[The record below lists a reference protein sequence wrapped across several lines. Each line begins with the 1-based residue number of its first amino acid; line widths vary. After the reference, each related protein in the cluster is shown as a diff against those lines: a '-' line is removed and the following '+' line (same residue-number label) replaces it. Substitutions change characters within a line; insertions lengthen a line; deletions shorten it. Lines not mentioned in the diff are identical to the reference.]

1 MRRCS
6 VNSSDLAQAREL
18 SALLAAKAARPPA
31 PAPIP
36 PPEVQPALPLPAVA
50 QPPLPPHAEPTEVA
64 LDLHAL
70 PLDLESWEV
79 FLAWSLELSRARA
92 AFVVDPQGFVV
103 ATRGNVPSDH
113 FEGLGAEMAY
123 AMEQLN
129 RIDGEAGPLLTI
141 ELQFA
146 SRRLVAVRADRG
158 EEGSFVIGFVGARPL
173 SDEVRGAILR
183 QLAHSL
189 ERLS

>member
-18 SALLAAKAARPPA
+18 SALLARPNAGAWAPAPAQLPMAQPGPPA
-31 PAPIP
+31 PLAVP
-36 PPEVQPALPLPAVA
+36 PSPEPA
-50 QPPLPPHAEPTEVA
+50 EVVV
-64 LDLHAL
+64 DLHA
-70 PLDLESWEV
+70 PALELASWEV
-79 FLAWSLELSRARA
+79 FLAWSLELCRARA
-92 AFVVDPQGFVV
+92 GFVVDPQGFVV
-103 ATRGNVPSDH
+103 ATRGNVPANQ

-129 RIDGEAGPLLTI
+129 RIDSEAGSLLTI

-158 EEGSFVIGFVGARPL
+158 EGGSFVIGFVGARPL
-173 SDEVRGAILR
+173 GDEVRGAILR

-189 ERLS
+189 ERLT

>member
-18 SALLAAKAARPPA
+18 SALLARPNAGAWAPAPAQLPMVQPGPPA
-31 PAPIP
+31 PLAVPP
-36 PPEVQPALPLPAVA
+36 PPEPAEPAV
-50 QPPLPPHAEPTEVA
+50 
-64 LDLHAL
+64 DLHAA
-70 PLDLESWEV
+70 PLELASWEV
-79 FLAWSLELSRARA
+79 FLAWSLELCRARA
-92 AFVVDPQGFVV
+92 GFVVDPQGFVV
-103 ATRGNVPSDH
+103 ATRGNVPANQ

-129 RIDGEAGPLLTI
+129 RIDSEAGSLLTI

-158 EEGSFVIGFVGARPL
+158 EGGSFVIGFVGARPL
-173 SDEVRGAILR
+173 GDEVRGAILR

-189 ERLS
+189 ERLT

>member
-18 SALLAAKAARPPA
+18 SALLASRAWPPA
-31 PAPIP
+31 PAQPPTVQPGPPVPAAAPSP
-36 PPEVQPALPLPAVA
+36 PPA
-50 QPPLPPHAEPTEVA
+50 AEPAEVSA
-64 LDLHAL
+64 VDLHAP
-70 PLDLESWEV
+70 PLELESWEV
-79 FLAWSLELSRARA
+79 FLAWSLELCRARA
-92 AFVVDPQGFVV
+92 GFVVDPQGFVV
-103 ATRGNVPSDH
+103 ATRGNVPANQ

-129 RIDGEAGPLLTI
+129 RIDSEAGSLLTI
-141 ELQFA
+141 ELQFT

-158 EEGSFVIGFVGARPL
+158 EGGSFVIGFVGARPL
-173 SDEVRGAILR
+173 GDEVRGAILR

>member
-18 SALLAAKAARPPA
+18 SALLARPNAGAWAPAPAQLPGVQPGPPA
-31 PAPIP
+31 PQAAPPSP
-36 PPEVQPALPLPAVA
+36 PPEPA
-50 QPPLPPHAEPTEVA
+50 EVA
-64 LDLHAL
+64 VDLHAP
-70 PLDLESWEV
+70 PLELASWEV
-79 FLAWSLELSRARA
+79 FLAWSLELCRARA
-92 AFVVDPQGFVV
+92 GFVVDPQGFVV
-103 ATRGNVPSDH
+103 ATRGNVPTNQ

-129 RIDGEAGPLLTI
+129 RIDSEAGSLLTI

-158 EEGSFVIGFVGARPL
+158 EGGSFVIGFVGARPL
-173 SDEVRGAILR
+173 GDEVRGAILR
-183 QLAHSL
+183 QLSCSL
-189 ERLS
+189 ERLT